1 MRRFSIKGGARGKPV
16 PPLQWQPPLAR
27 QTDAR
32 RRPILIAGGIGLAL
46 IALAASLD
54 FAIRP
59 APRII
64 WNVSASA
71 PIGLW
76 RVHPGARVRSGDM
89 VLAWMPDGVR
99 QLAARRRYLPANVPL
114 LKRVAAR
121 DGDEICAL
129 GRSLYV
135 NGRPLAVRREVDR
148 HGRPLP
154 WWSGCIALRDNH
166 LLLLMDAPDSFDG
179 RYFGPI
185 GEDAVIGRAV
195 PLWLR

>member
-1 MRRFSIKGGARGKPV
+1 MRNGSTRRAAKGKPV
-16 PPLQWQPPLAR
+16 PLLEWQPPLAR
-27 QTDAR
+27 QTHIR
-32 RRPILIAGGIGLAL
+32 RRPILIVGGIGLAL
-46 IALAASLD
+46 LGLTATLD

-59 APRII
+59 APRLI
-64 WNVSASA
+64 WNASASA

-76 RVHPGARVRSGDM
+76 RVHPGARVRTGDM

-99 QLAARRRYLPANVPL
+99 GLAAQRRYLPVNVPL

-129 GRSLYV
+129 GRNLYV
-135 NGRPLAVRREVDR
+135 NGQPLAVRRAVDR

-166 LLLLMDAPDSFDG
+166 LLLLMDAADSFDG

-185 GEDAVIGRAV
+185 SEDAVIGKAV